1 MNKPDFASMPPIEIG
16 HLLAMSLDTSCA
28 ISDIS
33 DQEQMLLKTA
43 KISINDY
50 HRELLAFAGFAQD
63 YAIVVALGNSA
74 VGKQVRKGYLEVW
87 EHMGRSSPYGADV
100 YQTFIS
106 RCPEYARAATRN
118 PDTYTFDPLATAFGV
133 FLSPTSGTA
142 EDGIAQ
148 ALALTYSP
156 IYFRTHFD
164 IASDIILEA
173 GLNATT

>member
-1 MNKPDFASMPPIEIG
+1 MPPIEIG
-16 HLLAMSLDTSCA
+16 RLLAMSLNTSCA
-28 ISDIS
+28 MSDIS
-33 DQEQMLLKTA
+33 DQEQILLKRA
-43 KISINDY
+43 KISIKDY
-50 HRELLAFAGFAQD
+50 HRELLALTGFAQD

-87 EHMGRSSPYGADV
+87 EHMGRSGPYGANV

-118 PDTYTFDPLATAFGV
+118 PDTCTFDPLATAFGV
-133 FLSPTSGTA
+133 FLSPTSGNSSA
-142 EDGIAQ
+142 EDGIVQ

-164 IASDIILEA
+164 IASDIILVEA